1 MHVSFLDQGIL
12 YDYLKNSNFEKYM
25 KKIRKY
31 YGDKFNFALECVNKY
46 IDCEYVLGDGGLH
59 LFLKLKDIDTRHLLE
74 RCYEKGVIFMP
85 GDVFY
90 IDEAQKNFLR
100 LGFSRLE
107 KHEIKKG
114 IKIIG
119 QTILEMKKTD

>member
-1 MHVSFLDQGIL
+1 
-12 YDYLKNSNFEKYM
+12 
-25 KKIRKY
+25 
-31 YGDKFNFALECVNKY
+31 
-46 IDCEYVLGDGGLH
+46 
-59 LFLKLKDIDTRHLLE
+59 
-74 RCYEKGVIFMP
+74 MP

-90 IDEAQKNFLR
+90 IDEDQKNFLR